1 MPTEVRRND
10 ERQRYELLL
19 DGRVVGIA
27 DFHGDGDT
35 LTFPHTVIDDDL
47 RGKGLGAELVRHALD
62 DVRARGKRVVPRC
75 WYVAQFIDEN
85 PGYADLL
92 ADAA

>member
-1 MPTEVRRND
+1 VPTEVRRND

-19 DGRVVGIA
+19 DGLVVGIA
-27 DFHGDGDT
+27 DFHGDGYT

-47 RGKGLGAELVRHALD
+47 RGNGYGAELVRGALD
-62 DVRARGKRVVPRC
+62 DVRARGKRVIPRC

-85 PGYADLL
+85 PDYAVLL